1 MYFGMGM
8 NQSEYNFEGRYDIV
22 KFAKLIGSQGL
33 YLHLRIGPYVCA
45 EWNFGGFPVWL
56 RDIPGIVFRTK
67 NKPFEDEMQ
76 KFVKK
81 IVDMMKQENLFS
93 WQGGPIILLQIE
105 NEYGNIEGQYGQ
117 GGKEY
122 VKWAADMALSLD
134 AGVPWVMCRQS
145 DAPETII
152 DSCNAFYCDG
162 FRPNSYR
169 KPALWT
175 EDWNGWYD
183 GAYHCHSIFS

>member
-1 MYFGMGM
+1 M
-8 NQSEYNFEGRYDIV
+8 S
-22 KFAKLIGSQGL
+22 
-33 YLHLRIGPYVCA
+33 
-45 EWNFGGFPVWL
+45 
-56 RDIPGIVFRTK
+56 
-67 NKPFEDEMQ
+67 
-76 KFVKK
+76 
-81 IVDMMKQENLFS
+81 
-93 WQGGPIILLQIE
+93 
-105 NEYGNIEGQYGQ
+105 

-134 AGVPWVMCRQS
+134 TGVPW
-145 DAPETII
+145 I

-183 GAYHCHSIFS
+183 GAYHYGSLEQTQNYAYFRYASWGGRVPHRPVKDNAFAVARFFQRGGSFHNYYMVV